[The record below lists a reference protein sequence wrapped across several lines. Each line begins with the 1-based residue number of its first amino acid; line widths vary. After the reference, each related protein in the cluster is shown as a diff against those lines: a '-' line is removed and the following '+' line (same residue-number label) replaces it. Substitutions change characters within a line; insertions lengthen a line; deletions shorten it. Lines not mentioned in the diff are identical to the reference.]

1 VHTLFWYSYVADL
14 GRKFASLQVL
24 AKHLFKVILKNLFKV
39 IAV

>member
-14 GRKFASLQVL
+14 GRMFASLQVL
-24 AKHLFKVILKNLFKV
+24 AKLFKVILKNLFKV